1 MVDAGAGRRWRIVFV
16 VLLLTWTAGA
26 GSAWAQVEDQPP
38 RYDDWPPPEDL
49 LSDEWEL
56 EWPLMPGDPLEA
68 KRAEWP
74 VMPED
79 PLEARREPE
88 TEPEPKDIHER
99 WPAMGRRRTN
109 PPPEQRPRGR
119 RRHFEGMDFDR
130 HAHLQLALYALPVV
144 GVAADTDELE
154 EGEGILFDADLRTGR
169 GLAAQLTIWP
179 QRREHVGIGFLYLL
193 SEHTERETDA
203 LAHLHAGFVEVV
215 AGGALNEGPLELSLY
230 GAAGVG
236 GLAFDFASAFDDTGG
251 MAGELR
257 VQTGLR
263 LLEALELQVGGGYI
277 LWGWYPEEAVGHVG
291 FLNVGLALR
300 F

>member
-1 MVDAGAGRRWRIVFV
+1 VVDVAAGRRWRIAVV
-16 VLLLTWTAGA
+16 VLALSWTGAA
-26 GSAWAQVEDQPP
+26 GSAWAQAEDRPRP
-38 RYDDWPPPEDL
+38 RYGDWPPPEDL

-56 EWPLMPGDPLEA
+56 EWPA
-68 KRAEWP
+68 
-74 VMPED
+74 VPED
-79 PLEARREPE
+79 PIEARPEPE
-88 TEPEPKDIHER
+88 TEPDPKDTHER
-99 WPAMGRRRTN
+99 WPAMARRRAS
-109 PPPEQRPRGR
+109 PRPEPRAER
-119 RRHFEGMDFDR
+119 RLMDFER
-130 HAHLQLALYALPVV
+130 HSRVQLSLYALPAV
-144 GVAADTDELE
+144 GVAADTDRFE
-154 EGEGILFDADLRTGR
+154 EDDGILFDADLRTGR